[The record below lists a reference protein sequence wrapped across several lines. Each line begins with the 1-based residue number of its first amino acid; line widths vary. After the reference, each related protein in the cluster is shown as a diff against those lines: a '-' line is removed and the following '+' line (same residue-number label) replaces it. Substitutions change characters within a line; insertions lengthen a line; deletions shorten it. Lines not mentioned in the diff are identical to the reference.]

1 MLILLLFCLVVV
13 TGLLSLGVVVWFV
26 VLGMEEGW
34 GKPTVF
40 NICGL
45 SQKAYISHELA
56 ARAKRRSMFNSRGN
70 SRSSATSGWHGIE
83 ETCPEFEACLCFKR

>member
-1 MLILLLFCLVVV
+1 MFTSILLVLVVFH
-13 TGLLSLGVVVWFV
+13 GLLLLGVAVWFV

-34 GKPTVF
+34 GTPTVF

-70 SRSSATSGWHGIE
+70 SRSSATSGWHGYRGNV
-83 ETCPEFEACLCFKR
+83 PRV

>member
-1 MLILLLFCLVVV
+1 VLIILLFCLVVV

-70 SRSSATSGWHGIE
+70 SRSSATSGWHGYRGNVPRI
-83 ETCPEFEACLCFKR
+83 